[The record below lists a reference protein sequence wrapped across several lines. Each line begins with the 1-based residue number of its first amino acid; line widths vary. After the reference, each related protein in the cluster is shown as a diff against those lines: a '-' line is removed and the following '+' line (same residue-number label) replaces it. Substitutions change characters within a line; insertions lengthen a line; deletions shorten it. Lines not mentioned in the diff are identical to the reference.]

1 MTAKK
6 RKTSENNRKFK
17 GVWIPAEYWL
27 DENLTIMEVVILTE
41 IDSLDGE
48 NGCFASNKHF
58 ASFIGMTP
66 AYVSKIIKHL
76 KEKGYISVKYKTE
89 NRVTTRSIKI
99 IRGINSSKRGIN
111 NSLGGIN
118 SSKRGINNSLGG
130 INSSKRGI
138 NNSLGGINSSKRG
151 INNSLGGI
159 NSSKRGI
166 NNSLG
171 GINSSKRGI
180 NNSLDP
186 INYSVPS
193 NTSSNTSNSNT
204 ISNSSSG
211 RRREEDPERE
221 QIYKQFFQIARMND
235 GMKDKTTTPT
245 YDEIKQ
251 LRSLLY
257 RINIDTLNAVVR
269 KFETKMQWNMLND
282 PFAYLLKM
290 LRDGLANDK
299 YFEG

>member
-1 MTAKK
+1 MAKK

-58 ASFIGMTP
+58 ANFIGMTP
-66 AYVSKIIKHL
+66 AYVSKIVKHL
-76 KEKGYISVKYKTE
+76 KEKGYITVNYKTQ
-89 NRVTTRSIKI
+89 NKVTVRSIRIVK
-99 IRGINSSKRGIN
+99 GINSSKRGIN

-118 SSKRGINNSLGG
+118 SSKS
-130 INSSKRGI
+130 
-138 NNSLGGINSSKRG
+138 
-151 INNSLGGI
+151 
-159 NSSKRGI
+159 
-166 NNSLG
+166 
-171 GINSSKRGI
+171 GI

-204 ISNSSSG
+204 VSNSSSR

-221 QIYKQFFQIARMND
+221 QIYKQFFQLARMHD
-235 GMKDKTTTPT
+235 KIKGKTTTPSF
-245 YDEIKQ
+245 DEIKQ

-257 RINIDTLNAVVR
+257 QINIDTLNTVVS
-269 KFETKMQWNMLND
+269 KFDMKMQWNMLND

-299 YFEG
+299 YFEGQGK

>member
-1 MTAKK
+1 MAKK

-17 GVWIPAEYWL
+17 GVWIPADYWL
-27 DENLTIMEVVILTE
+27 DENLSIMEVVILTE
-41 IDSLDGE
+41 IDSLDGQ
-48 NGCFASNKHF
+48 NGCFASNNHF

-76 KEKGYISVKYKTE
+76 KEKGYISVNYRTE

-99 IRGINSSKRGIN
+99 IRGINSSKEGIN
-111 NSLGGIN
+111 NSLRGIN
-118 SSKRGINNSLGG
+118 SSKEGINNSLRG
-130 INSSKRGI
+130 INSSKEGI
-138 NNSLGGINSSKRG
+138 NNSLRGINSSKEG
-151 INNSLGGI
+151 INNSLRGI
-159 NSSKRGI
+159 NSSKEGI
-166 NNSLG
+166 NNSL
-171 GINSSKRGI
+171 RG
-180 NNSLDP
+180 

-193 NTSSNTSNSNT
+193 NTSSNTTSKT
-204 ISNSSSG
+204 VSNSSSAKK
-211 RRREEDPERE
+211 EEDPKRE

-269 KFETKMQWNMLND
+269 KFETKMQWNMVND

-290 LRDGLANDK
+290 LRDGLAIDK
-299 YFEG
+299 DSESWGK

>member
-1 MTAKK
+1 MAKK

-17 GVWIPAEYWL
+17 GVWIPADYWL
-27 DENLTIMEVVILTE
+27 DENLSIMEVVILTE
-41 IDSLDGE
+41 IDSLDGQ
-48 NGCFASNKHF
+48 NGCFASNNHF

-76 KEKGYISVKYKTE
+76 KEKGYISVNYRTE

-99 IRGINSSKRGIN
+99 IRGINSSKEGIN
-111 NSLGGIN
+111 NSL
-118 SSKRGINNSLGG
+118 RG
-130 INSSKRGI
+130 
-138 NNSLGGINSSKRG
+138 
-151 INNSLGGI
+151 
-159 NSSKRGI
+159 
-166 NNSLG
+166 
-171 GINSSKRGI
+171 
-180 NNSLDP
+180 

-193 NTSSNTSNSNT
+193 NTSSNTTSKT
-204 ISNSSSG
+204 VSNSSSAKK
-211 RRREEDPERE
+211 EEDPKRE

-269 KFETKMQWNMLND
+269 KFETKMQWNMVND

-290 LRDGLANDK
+290 LRDGLAIDK
-299 YFEG
+299 DSESWGK

>member
-27 DENLTIMEVVILTE
+27 DENLTIMEVVLITE

-58 ASFIGMTP
+58 ADFLGVTSGRASQLITD
-66 AYVSKIIKHL
+66 L
-76 KEKGYISVKYKTE
+76 KEKGYIQTTYTT
-89 NRVTTRSIKI
+89 NNNVTQRI
-99 IRGINSSKRGIN
+99 IRVVNKLNTPVKKLNRGIKN
-111 NSLGGIN
+111 TKGVF
-118 SSKRGINNSLGG
+118 K
-130 INSSKRGI
+130 KC
-138 NNSLGGINSSKRG
+138 
-151 INNSLGGI
+151 
-159 NSSKRGI
+159 
-166 NNSLG
+166 
-171 GINSSKRGI
+171 
-180 NNSLDP
+180 
-186 INYSVPS
+186 VTS

-204 ISNSSSG
+204 SNSNTDSNSSSG

-221 QIYKQFFQIARMND
+221 QIYKQFFQLARMND
-235 GMKDKTTTPT
+235 KMKDQTTNASL
-245 YDEIKQ
+245 DEIKQ
-251 LRSLLY
+251 LRSLIYQCSIETLY
-257 RINIDTLNAVVR
+257 ATTD
-269 KFETKMQWNMLND
+269 KFTEKMQWNMIND

>member
-1 MTAKK
+1 MAKK

-58 ASFIGMTP
+58 ANFIGTTP
-66 AYVSKIIKHL
+66 AYVSKIVKHL
-76 KEKGYISVKYKTE
+76 KEKGYITVNYKTQ
-89 NRVTTRSIKI
+89 NKVTVRSIRIVK
-99 IRGINSSKRGIN
+99 GINSSKRGIN

-118 SSKRGINNSLGG
+118 SSKS
-130 INSSKRGI
+130 
-138 NNSLGGINSSKRG
+138 
-151 INNSLGGI
+151 
-159 NSSKRGI
+159 
-166 NNSLG
+166 
-171 GINSSKRGI
+171 GI

-204 ISNSSSG
+204 VSNSSSR

-221 QIYKQFFQIARMND
+221 QIYKQFFQLARMHD
-235 GMKDKTTTPT
+235 KIKRKTTTPSF
-245 YDEIKQ
+245 DEIKQ

-257 RINIDTLNAVVR
+257 RINIDTLNTVVS
-269 KFETKMQWNMLND
+269 KFDMKMQWNMLND

-299 YFEG
+299 YFEGQGK

>member
-1 MTAKK
+1 MAKK

-17 GVWIPAEYWL
+17 GVWIPADYWL
-27 DENLTIMEVVILTE
+27 DENLSIMEVVILTE

-48 NGCFASNKHF
+48 NACFASNKHF

-76 KEKGYISVKYKTE
+76 KEKGYISVNYKTE

-99 IRGINSSKRGIN
+99 IRGTNSSKGGIN

-118 SSKRGINNSLGG
+118 NSL
-130 INSSKRGI
+130 N
-138 NNSLGGINSSKRG
+138 
-151 INNSLGGI
+151 
-159 NSSKRGI
+159 
-166 NNSLG
+166 
-171 GINSSKRGI
+171 
-180 NNSLDP
+180 P

-204 ISNSSSG
+204 INNSSSG
-211 RRREEDPERE
+211 RREEDPERE
-221 QIYKQFFQIARMND
+221 RIYKRFFQLARMND
-235 GMKDKTTTPT
+235 KMKGQTTNASL
-245 YDEIKQ
+245 DEIKQ
-251 LRSLLY
+251 LRSLIYQCSIETLY
-257 RINIDTLNAVVR
+257 ATTD
-269 KFETKMQWNMLND
+269 KFTEKMQWNMIND

>member
-1 MTAKK
+1 MAKK

-17 GVWIPAEYWL
+17 GVWIPADYWL
-27 DENLTIMEVVILTE
+27 DENLSIMEVVILTE
-41 IDSLDGE
+41 IDSLDGQ
-48 NGCFASNKHF
+48 NGCFASNNHF

-76 KEKGYISVKYKTE
+76 KEKGYISVNYRTE

-99 IRGINSSKRGIN
+99 IRGINSSKEGIN
-111 NSLGGIN
+111 NSL
-118 SSKRGINNSLGG
+118 RG
-130 INSSKRGI
+130 
-138 NNSLGGINSSKRG
+138 
-151 INNSLGGI
+151 
-159 NSSKRGI
+159 
-166 NNSLG
+166 
-171 GINSSKRGI
+171 
-180 NNSLDP
+180 

-193 NTSSNTSNSNT
+193 NTSSNTTSKT
-204 ISNSSSG
+204 VSNSSSAKK
-211 RRREEDPERE
+211 EEDPKRE

-282 PFAYLLKM
+282 PFPYLLKM
-290 LRDGLANDK
+290 LRDGLAIDK
-299 YFEG
+299 DSESWGK

>member
-1 MTAKK
+1 MTKK

-17 GVWIPAEYWL
+17 GVWIPADYWL
-27 DENLTIMEVVILTE
+27 DENLSIMEVVILTE
-41 IDSLDGE
+41 IDSLDGD

-76 KEKGYISVKYKTE
+76 KEKGYISVNYKTE

-111 NSLGGIN
+111 NSL
-118 SSKRGINNSLGG
+118 
-130 INSSKRGI
+130 
-138 NNSLGGINSSKRG
+138 
-151 INNSLGGI
+151 
-159 NSSKRGI
+159 
-166 NNSLG
+166 
-171 GINSSKRGI
+171 
-180 NNSLDP
+180 DP

-193 NTSSNTSNSNT
+193 NTSSNTSSNT
-204 ISNSSSG
+204 DSNTDSNSSSG

-221 QIYKQFFQIARMND
+221 QIYKQFFQLARMHD
-235 GMKDKTTTPT
+235 KMKQKATNPT

-257 RINIDTLNAVVR
+257 RCNIDTLKAVVS
-269 KFETKMQWNMLND
+269 KFDMKMQWNMVND

-290 LRDGLANDK
+290 LRDGLAIDK
-299 YFEG
+299 DSESWGK

>member
-1 MTAKK
+1 MTKK

-17 GVWIPAEYWL
+17 GVWIPADYWL
-27 DENLTIMEVVILTE
+27 DENLSIMEVVILTE

-118 SSKRGINNSLGG
+118 SSKD
-130 INSSKRGI
+130 
-138 NNSLGGINSSKRG
+138 
-151 INNSLGGI
+151 
-159 NSSKRGI
+159 
-166 NNSLG
+166 
-171 GINSSKRGI
+171 GI

-211 RRREEDPERE
+211 RREEDPERE
-221 QIYKQFFQIARMND
+221 RIYKRFFQLARMND
-235 GMKDKTTTPT
+235 KMKDQTTNASL
-245 YDEIKQ
+245 DEIKQ
-251 LRSLLY
+251 LRSLIYQCSIETLY
-257 RINIDTLNAVVR
+257 ATTD
-269 KFETKMQWNMLND
+269 KFTEKMQWNMIND

>member
-27 DENLTIMEVVILTE
+27 DENLTIMEVVLITE

-58 ASFIGMTP
+58 ADFLGVTSGRASQLITD
-66 AYVSKIIKHL
+66 L
-76 KEKGYISVKYKTE
+76 KEKGYIQTTYTT
-89 NRVTTRSIKI
+89 NNNVTQRI
-99 IRGINSSKRGIN
+99 IRVVNKLNTPVKKLNRGIKN
-111 NSLGGIN
+111 TKGVF
-118 SSKRGINNSLGG
+118 K
-130 INSSKRGI
+130 KC
-138 NNSLGGINSSKRG
+138 
-151 INNSLGGI
+151 
-159 NSSKRGI
+159 
-166 NNSLG
+166 
-171 GINSSKRGI
+171 
-180 NNSLDP
+180 
-186 INYSVPS
+186 VAS

-204 ISNSSSG
+204 DSNSSSG

-235 GMKDKTTTPT
+235 KMKQKATNPN

-257 RINIDTLNAVVR
+257 RCNIDTLKAVVS
-269 KFETKMQWNMLND
+269 KFDMKMQWNMVND

-290 LRDGLANDK
+290 LRDGLAIDK
-299 YFEG
+299 DSESWGK

>member
-1 MTAKK
+1 MAKK

-17 GVWIPAEYWL
+17 GVWIPADYWL
-27 DENLTIMEVVILTE
+27 DENLSIMEVVILTE
-41 IDSLDGE
+41 IDSLDGQ
-48 NGCFASNKHF
+48 NGCFASNNHF

-76 KEKGYISVKYKTE
+76 KEKGYISVNYRTE

-99 IRGINSSKRGIN
+99 IKGINSSKEGIN

-118 SSKRGINNSLGG
+118 SSKEGINNSLGG
-130 INSSKRGI
+130 
-138 NNSLGGINSSKRG
+138 
-151 INNSLGGI
+151 
-159 NSSKRGI
+159 
-166 NNSLG
+166 
-171 GINSSKRGI
+171 
-180 NNSLDP
+180 

-193 NTSSNTSNSNT
+193 NTSSNTTSKT
-204 ISNSSSG
+204 VSNSSSAKK
-211 RRREEDPERE
+211 EEDPERE

-269 KFETKMQWNMLND
+269 KFETKMQWNMVND

-290 LRDGLANDK
+290 LRDGLAIDK
-299 YFEG
+299 DSESWGK

>member
-27 DENLTIMEVVILTE
+27 DENLTIMEVVLITE

-58 ASFIGMTP
+58 ADFLGVTSGRASQLITD
-66 AYVSKIIKHL
+66 L
-76 KEKGYISVKYKTE
+76 KEKGYIQATYTT
-89 NRVTTRSIKI
+89 NNNVTQRI
-99 IRGINSSKRGIN
+99 IRVVNKLNTPVKKLNRGIKN
-111 NSLGGIN
+111 TKGVF
-118 SSKRGINNSLGG
+118 K
-130 INSSKRGI
+130 KC
-138 NNSLGGINSSKRG
+138 
-151 INNSLGGI
+151 
-159 NSSKRGI
+159 
-166 NNSLG
+166 
-171 GINSSKRGI
+171 
-180 NNSLDP
+180 
-186 INYSVPS
+186 VTS

-204 ISNSSSG
+204 SSNSSSG

-221 QIYKQFFQIARMND
+221 QIYKQFFQLARMHD
-235 GMKDKTTTPT
+235 KMKQKATNPT

-257 RINIDTLNAVVR
+257 RCNIDTLKAIVS
-269 KFETKMQWNMLND
+269 KFDMKMQWNMVND

-290 LRDGLANDK
+290 LRDGLAIDK
-299 YFEG
+299 DSERWGK

>member
-1 MTAKK
+1 MAKK

-17 GVWIPAEYWL
+17 GVWIPADYWL
-27 DENLTIMEVVILTE
+27 DENLSIMEVVILTE

-118 SSKRGINNSLGG
+118 SSEQ
-130 INSSKRGI
+130 
-138 NNSLGGINSSKRG
+138 
-151 INNSLGGI
+151 
-159 NSSKRGI
+159 
-166 NNSLG
+166 
-171 GINSSKRGI
+171 GI

-290 LRDGLANDK
+290 LRDGLAIDK
-299 YFEG
+299 DSESWGK

>member
-1 MTAKK
+1 MAKK

-17 GVWIPAEYWL
+17 GVWIPANYWL
-27 DENLTIMEVVILTE
+27 DENLSIMEVVILTE

-76 KEKGYISVKYKTE
+76 KEKGYISVNYKTE

-99 IRGINSSKRGIN
+99 IRGTDSSKGGIN
-111 NSLGGIN
+111 NSLGSIN
-118 SSKRGINNSLGG
+118 SSKQ
-130 INSSKRGI
+130 
-138 NNSLGGINSSKRG
+138 
-151 INNSLGGI
+151 
-159 NSSKRGI
+159 
-166 NNSLG
+166 
-171 GINSSKRGI
+171 GI

-204 ISNSSSG
+204 DSNSSSG

-221 QIYKQFFQIARMND
+221 QIYKQFFQLARMYD
-235 GMKDKTTTPT
+235 KMKQKATNPT

-257 RINIDTLNAVVR
+257 RCNIDTLKAVVS
-269 KFETKMQWNMLND
+269 KFDMKMQWNMVND

-290 LRDGLANDK
+290 LRDGLAIDK
-299 YFEG
+299 DSERWGK

>member
-1 MTAKK
+1 MAKK

-17 GVWIPAEYWL
+17 GVWIPADYWL
-27 DENLTIMEVVILTE
+27 DENLSIMEVVILTE
-41 IDSLDGE
+41 IDSLDGD
-48 NGCFASNKHF
+48 NGCFASNNHF
-58 ASFIGMTP
+58 ARFIGMTP

-76 KEKGYISVKYKTE
+76 KEKGYISVNYKTE

-118 SSKRGINNSLGG
+118 SSKE
-130 INSSKRGI
+130 
-138 NNSLGGINSSKRG
+138 
-151 INNSLGGI
+151 
-159 NSSKRGI
+159 
-166 NNSLG
+166 
-171 GINSSKRGI
+171 GI

-193 NTSSNTSNSNT
+193 NTSSNTSNNTSNNT
-204 ISNSSSG
+204 DSNSSSG

-257 RINIDTLNAVVR
+257 RINIDTLNAVVS
-269 KFETKMQWNMLND
+269 KFDMKMQWNMLND

-290 LRDGLANDK
+290 LRDGLAIDK
-299 YFEG
+299 DSESWGS